1 MHNLL
6 FIYPLL
12 MNETLSP
19 REDSTFEEDIKKII
33 TEIDAQWHTKIDN
46 ID

>member
-12 MNETLSP
+12 MNETLFI
-19 REDSTFEEDIKKII
+19 REYVTFEENIKKIL
-33 TEIDAQWHTKIDN
+33 TEIDPQWTIRIDD